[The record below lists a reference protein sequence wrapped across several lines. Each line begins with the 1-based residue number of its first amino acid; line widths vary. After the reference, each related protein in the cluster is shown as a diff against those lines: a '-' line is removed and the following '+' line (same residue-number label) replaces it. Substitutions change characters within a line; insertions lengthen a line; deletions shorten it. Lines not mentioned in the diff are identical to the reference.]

1 MPGGGGGLGRGADPA
16 ADKIAALVLW
26 SFYSP
31 DAAALADEL
40 KQIRELADGPQ
51 VTHLAGGVH
60 ATAEPVQTLD
70 AGWDMAAIGE
80 GESTLLSLVDAKGDP
95 TGITGLA
102 YRDAA
107 GDVKR
112 TGKAK
117 QRDLNDFPGFA
128 LKWDRFNAL
137 EITRGCIYACRFQ
150 RQLPPVTCNRGTQTR
165 SCGRL
170 LSLNPGRDDHRR
182 HRTGGRCTRPPG
194 AVLAG
199 RTISVRAP
207 TAGSQWR
214 T

>member
-1 MPGGGGGLGRGADPA
+1 VLWVGAWWLGGPRRDWQNRRMPGLELILVLRYRKAVTYGFHALLGALGQHETATRYEVHFGENVEETARHIREAGGART
-16 ADKIAALVLW
+16 LVLW

-31 DAAALADEL
+31 DAAAPAEEL
-40 KQIRELADGPQ
+40 KQIRALADGPN

-102 YRDAA
+102 YRDAT
-107 GDVKR
+107 GTVRR

-128 LKWDRFNAL
+128 LKWDKFNAL
-137 EITRGCIYACRFQ
+137 EITRGCIYAC
-150 RQLPPVTCNRGTQTR
+150 P
-165 SCGRL
+165 
-170 LSLNPGRDDHRR
+170 
-182 HRTGGRCTRPPG
+182 
-194 AVLAG
+194 
-199 RTISVRAP
+199 
-207 TAGSQWR
+207 
-214 T
+214 

>member
-1 MPGGGGGLGRGADPA
+1 MPGLDLVLVLRYRKAVTYGFHALLGALGQHETVTRYEVRFGETVEETARHIREAGDVRT
-16 ADKIAALVLW
+16 LVLW

-31 DAAALADEL
+31 DAAALAEEL
-40 KQIRELADGPQ
+40 ERIRALADGPN

-95 TGITGLA
+95 AGITGLA

-107 GDVKR
+107 GNLIR

-117 QRDLNDFPGFA
+117 QRPLDDFPGFA

-137 EITRGCIYACRFQ
+137 EITRGCIYAC
-150 RQLPPVTCNRGTQTR
+150 
-165 SCGRL
+165 
-170 LSLNPGRDDHRR
+170 
-182 HRTGGRCTRPPG
+182 
-194 AVLAG
+194 AY
-199 RTISVRAP
+199 
-207 TAGSQWR
+207 
-214 T
+214 

>member
-1 MPGGGGGLGRGADPA
+1 MVRVARPGKIVAMGPDLVLVLRYRKAVTYGFHALLGALGEHETATRYEVRFGESVEETARHIREA
-16 ADKIAALVLW
+16 GSTRTLVLW

-40 KQIRELADGPQ
+40 RQIRDLADGPQ

-95 TGITGLA
+95 AGITELA
-102 YRDAA
+102 YRDAT
-107 GDVKR
+107 GKLIR

-117 QRDLNDFPGFA
+117 QRPLDDFPGFA

-137 EITRGCIYACRFQ
+137 EITRGCIYAC
-150 RQLPPVTCNRGTQTR
+150 P
-165 SCGRL
+165 
-170 LSLNPGRDDHRR
+170 
-182 HRTGGRCTRPPG
+182 
-194 AVLAG
+194 
-199 RTISVRAP
+199 
-207 TAGSQWR
+207 
-214 T
+214 